1 MPVLFDSPEGSPSA
15 SSTVAEAASPAPL
28 ANARVLPV
36 SVAAEA
42 GASLGRAVCWAA
54 GAASWAAPVC
64 SRAAVPL
71 GRSNSGRDLF
81 SYFVCFIISPN
92 CVVIQK
98 YVAPSI

>member
-1 MPVLFDSPEGSPSA
+1 VLFDSPEGSPSA

-28 ANARVLPV
+28 ADARVLPV

-42 GASLGRAVCWAA
+42 GTSLDRAVCWAA

-71 GRSNSGRDLF
+71 GRSNSCGCVLF
-81 SYFVCFIISPN
+81 LILLLYYFTELCCYSKICS
-92 CVVIQK
+92 
-98 YVAPSI
+98 S